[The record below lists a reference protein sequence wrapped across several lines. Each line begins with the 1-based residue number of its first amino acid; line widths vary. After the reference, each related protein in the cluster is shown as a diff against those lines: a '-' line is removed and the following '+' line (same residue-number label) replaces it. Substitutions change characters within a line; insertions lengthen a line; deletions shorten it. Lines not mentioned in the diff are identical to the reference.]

1 MYLRDEFAI
10 LIPDLDKHQIPS
22 TNNQIISKIPMT
34 EINVLVIWE
43 LEVIWDL
50 VIGIWDFQIG
60 FNMMS
65 FSLKEIRAKV
75 EALEKEI
82 RLQRSIF
89 EVIPE
94 PFLILDREGDF
105 LKVNPKGMELLGFP
119 PEELQGRVLID
130 VVPLEDLSRI
140 REAFEE
146 MGQGNEVRFR
156 TQIISRL
163 GERIPVELFG
173 VPREGAFF
181 IMLRDLREKVEIEGE
196 FERMKREFTDK
207 IRERDLYA
215 RELQVIRDL
224 YKDKMKEIEVMKE
237 EALLLSYT
245 DDLTGIY
252 NHRFFIQQL
261 TLEVERQ
268 KRYASPLSLLMIDI
282 DYFKHYND
290 TNGHLAGDQV
300 LKAIAVLIQ
309 RGVRQTDIVARYGGE
324 EFSAI
329 LINAGRGKAFEIAER
344 VRRNVADTRIPNEG
358 AQPNKNL
365 TVSIGVATFSSSIP
379 TLTDLIR
386 EADHALYR
394 AKKAGRNCIEG

>member
-1 MYLRDEFAI
+1 
-10 LIPDLDKHQIPS
+10 
-22 TNNQIISKIPMT
+22 MT
-34 EINVLVIWE
+34 
-43 LEVIWDL
+43 
-50 VIGIWDFQIG
+50 
-60 FNMMS
+60 S
-65 FSLKEIRAKV
+65 FSLKEIRTKV
-75 EALEKEI
+75 EALENEI

-89 EVIPE
+89 EIISE
-94 PFLILDREGDF
+94 PFFVLDRNGDF
-105 LKVNPKGMELLGFP
+105 LKVNPKGMEILGYP
-119 PEELQGRVLID
+119 PEELSQKVFMD
-130 VVPLEDLSRI
+130 VVPLEDLSRV
-140 REAFEE
+140 REGFEE
-146 MGQGNEVRFR
+146 MGQGREVRFR
-156 TQIISRL
+156 TQVVSRV
-163 GERIPVELFG
+163 GERIPVELLG
-173 VPREGAFF
+173 TPREDAFI
-181 IMLRDLREKVEIEGE
+181 IMLRDLRERMEIEGDV
-196 FERMKREFTDK
+196 ERVKKDLTDK

-215 RELQVIRDL
+215 RELLVIRDL
-224 YKDKMKEIEVMKE
+224 YKERMKEIEVMKE

-268 KRYASPLSLLMIDI
+268 KRYVSPLSLLMIDI

-309 RGVRQTDIVARYGGE
+309 RGVRQSDIVARYGGE

-329 LINAGRGKAFEIAER
+329 LINAGREKAFEIAER

-365 TVSIGVATFSSSIP
+365 TVSIGVATFSSSIS

-394 AKKAGRNCIEG
+394 AKKAGRNCIQG

>member
-1 MYLRDEFAI
+1 
-10 LIPDLDKHQIPS
+10 
-22 TNNQIISKIPMT
+22 MT
-34 EINVLVIWE
+34 
-43 LEVIWDL
+43 
-50 VIGIWDFQIG
+50 
-60 FNMMS
+60 S
-65 FSLKEIRAKV
+65 FSLKEIRTKV
-75 EALEKEI
+75 EALENEI

-89 EVIPE
+89 EIISE
-94 PFLILDREGDF
+94 PFFVLDRNGDF
-105 LKVNPKGMELLGFP
+105 LKVNPKGMEILGYP
-119 PEELQGRVLID
+119 PEELSQKVFMD
-130 VVPLEDLSRI
+130 VVPLEDLSRV
-140 REAFEE
+140 REGFEE
-146 MGQGNEVRFR
+146 MGQGREVRFR
-156 TQIISRL
+156 TQVVSRV
-163 GERIPVELFG
+163 GERIPVELLG
-173 VPREGAFF
+173 TPREDAFI
-181 IMLRDLREKVEIEGE
+181 IMLRDLRERMEIEGDV
-196 FERMKREFTDK
+196 ERVKKDLTDK

-215 RELQVIRDL
+215 RELLVIRDL
-224 YKDKMKEIEVMKE
+224 YKERMKEIEVMKE

-268 KRYASPLSLLMIDI
+268 KRYVSPLSLLMIDI

-309 RGVRQTDIVARYGGE
+309 RGVRQSDIVARYGGE

-329 LINAGRGKAFEIAER
+329 LINAGREKAFEIAER

-365 TVSIGVATFSSSIP
+365 TVSIGVATFSSSIS

>member
-1 MYLRDEFAI
+1 MKTL
-10 LIPDLDKHQIPS
+10 
-22 TNNQIISKIPMT
+22 
-34 EINVLVIWE
+34 
-43 LEVIWDL
+43 
-50 VIGIWDFQIG
+50 
-60 FNMMS
+60 
-65 FSLKEIRAKV
+65 SLKEIRTKV

-82 RLQRSIF
+82 RLQRSIL
-89 EVIPE
+89 EVLPE
-94 PFLILDREGDF
+94 PFVILDRNGDF
-105 LKVNPKGMELLGFP
+105 LKVNPKGTEMLGYP
-119 PEELQGRVLID
+119 PEELSQRVLMD
-130 VVPLEDLSRI
+130 VVPLEDLSRVQ
-140 REAFEE
+140 EGFEE
-146 MGQGNEVRFR
+146 MGQGKEVRFR

-173 VPREGAFF
+173 TPGEDAFF
-181 IMLRDLREKVEIEGE
+181 IVLRDLRERIQIEEE
-196 FERMKREFTDK
+196 FERAKKEFTEK

-215 RELQVIRDL
+215 QELQVIRNL
-224 YKDKMKEIEVMKE
+224 YKDKLKEIEVMKE

-268 KRYASPLSLLMIDI
+268 KRYASPLSLLMVDI

-300 LKAIAVLIQ
+300 LKAVAFLIQ

-329 LINAGRGKAFEIAER
+329 LINAGRGKALEIAER
-344 VRRNVADTRIPNEG
+344 VRRNVADTHIPNEG

-365 TVSIGVATFSSSIP
+365 TVSIGVATFSSSIS

>member
-1 MYLRDEFAI
+1 
-10 LIPDLDKHQIPS
+10 
-22 TNNQIISKIPMT
+22 MT
-34 EINVLVIWE
+34 
-43 LEVIWDL
+43 
-50 VIGIWDFQIG
+50 FP
-60 FNMMS
+60 
-65 FSLKEIRAKV
+65 SLKEIRAKV

-94 PFLILDREGDF
+94 PFLILDRKGDF
-105 LKVNPKGMELLGFP
+105 LKVNPKGMELLGYP
-119 PEELQGRVLID
+119 PEELQASVLMD
-130 VVPLEDLSRI
+130 VVPLEDLSRV
-140 REAFEE
+140 REGFEE
-146 MGQGNEVRFR
+146 MGQGKEVRFR
-156 TQIISRL
+156 TQMISRL

-173 VPREGAFF
+173 TPGEDAFF
-181 IMLRDLREKVEIEGE
+181 IVLRDLRERIQCEEE
-196 FERMKREFTDK
+196 FERAKKEFTEK

-215 RELQVIRDL
+215 RELQVIRNL
-224 YKDKMKEIEVMKE
+224 YKEKLKEIEVMKE

-290 TNGHLAGDQV
+290 MNGHLAGDQV
-300 LKAIAVLIQ
+300 LKAIAFLIQ

-329 LINAGRGKAFEIAER
+329 LINAGREKAFEIAER
-344 VRRNVADTRIPNEG
+344 VRRSVANTRIPNEE

-365 TVSIGVATFSSSIP
+365 TVSIGVATFSSSIS

-394 AKKAGRNCIEG
+394 AKKAGRNCIER